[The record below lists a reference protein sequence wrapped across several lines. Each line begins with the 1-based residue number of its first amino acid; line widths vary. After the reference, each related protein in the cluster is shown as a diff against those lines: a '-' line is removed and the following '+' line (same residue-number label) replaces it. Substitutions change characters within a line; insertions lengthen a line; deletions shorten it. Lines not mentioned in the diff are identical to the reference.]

1 MCAGK
6 NQQAGEENGVLDLA
20 YPGCIKKVEASI
32 TEVVNCTITAYRQE
46 LGWES
51 TLTS

>member
-6 NQQAGEENGVLDLA
+6 NQQAGEKNGVLDLA

-32 TEVVNCTITAYRQE
+32 TEVVNCTITAYSQ
-46 LGWES
+46 GIGMGS
-51 TLTS
+51 KLTS